1 MTRWIPLIL
10 AALPTWAG
18 AVELSMILKS
28 LEGSGIP
35 DTAEYLVTTSFQAG
49 DRPIST
55 TMKILQ
61 QGPGLQW
68 TESTVGG
75 RTLRIVRNGDR
86 QRILDVGSGEG
97 ATMRAPP
104 VQSNPSIA
112 WMKLPRASWSEP
124 VEHGNGI
131 WRIRQSSNLD
141 SGLSGR
147 IVEWSE
153 AERRSHAMIQW
164 NAVGDTTRTKVRW
177 ISVGGRMVPEE
188 IEVES
193 GRKSE
198 SQIVVLRFAEWRFPR
213 SIPASLFAIP

>member
-1 MTRWIPLIL
+1 MRWLPLFL
-10 AALPTWAG
+10 AALPTWAR
-18 AVELSMILKS
+18 AVDLTTILESLKS
-28 LEGSGIP
+28 AGIP

-55 TMKILQ
+55 TLKILQ

-97 ATMRAPP
+97 TTMRAPP
-104 VQSNPSIA
+104 SQSNHAIA

-124 VEHGNGI
+124 VHHGNGI
-131 WRIRQSSNLD
+131 WRIRQNSNLD
-141 SGLSGR
+141 SGLAGR

-153 AERRSHAMIQW
+153 AERRAHAMIQW
-164 NAVGDTTRTKVRW
+164 NAAGDTTRTKVRW
-177 ISVGGRMVPEE
+177 ISVGSRTVPEE

-193 GRKSE
+193 GRKPAT
-198 SQIVVLRFAEWRFPR
+198 QVVVLRFTDWRFPR